1 MRVHHWPYTFLF
13 AQPAGT
19 SRGVL
24 RQKEAHFLEVRGE
37 HRGVPFRG
45 IGECGLL
52 RGLSFDDRP
61 DYVDR
66 LEELVDQA
74 GVDQVDLQVILVQLE
89 QQTLEVVEV
98 VVLAKVVLLMVQPA
112 AKV

>member
-1 MRVHHWPYTFLF
+1 MRVHHWPYTYLF

-24 RQKEAHFLEVRGE
+24 LQKEAHFLEVRGE
-37 HRGVPFRG
+37 HLGVPFRG

-61 DYVDR
+61 DYEAQLKV
-66 LEELVDQA
+66 
-74 GVDQVDLQVILVQLE
+74 LVQQMNNFLFNFKKLQILINSIFE
-89 QQTLEVVEV
+89 ST
-98 VVLAKVVLLMVQPA
+98 
-112 AKV
+112 